1 MADQTKSAL
10 TCVAEFR
17 ERETPNEPSAPL
29 GGDGSPLPSE
39 RFSATVRMTLQRAP
53 HRSDELADDCI
64 FCKIVNKELPADIV
78 FEDDELI
85 AFNDISPQ
93 APIHV
98 LVVPK
103 VHIPTVNDLDEDD
116 AGLVGRMVLRAQALA
131 QARGIDGDGYRL
143 ILNCN
148 EGGGQTV
155 FHIHLHLLGGRQMRA
170 FG

>member
-1 MADQTKSAL
+1 MS
-10 TCVAEFR
+10 
-17 ERETPNEPSAPL
+17 
-29 GGDGSPLPSE
+29 
-39 RFSATVRMTLQRAP
+39 LQRAP
-53 HRSDELADDCI
+53 HRSDELVEDCI
-64 FCKIVNKELPADIV
+64 FCKIVSKELPADLV

-93 APIHV
+93 APVHL

-103 VHIPTVNDLDEDD
+103 AHIATVNDLGEDH

-131 QARGIDGDGYRL
+131 QARGIDESGYRL

-148 EGGGQTV
+148 ADGGQTV

-170 FG
+170 LG